1 MNRSI
6 LPYKHALHKLLLA
19 TFFVGAATLA
29 QADDIPPAQIQ
40 LMAGTC
46 ANCHG
51 TDGRLA
57 GAIPAIA
64 GRPATVLEAQL
75 IAFKQGL
82 QPNTTVMDRIA
93 KGFTDAELA
102 ALANHFANVKKD

>member
-1 MNRSI
+1 MSRSI
-6 LPYKHALHKLLLA
+6 LPHKHSLHKLLLA
-19 TFFVGAATLA
+19 TFFVGMASIVHADEIPQA
-29 QADDIPPAQIQ
+29 QVS

-51 TDGRLA
+51 TDGQLA

-75 IAFKQGL
+75 LAFKQGL

-93 KGFTDAELA
+93 KGFTDAELS
-102 ALANHFANVKKD
+102 ALADYFANINKD

>member
-1 MNRSI
+1 MNRRI
-6 LPYKHALHKLLLA
+6 LPYKHVLHKLLLA
-19 TFFVGAATLA
+19 TFFAAAATLV
-29 QADDIPPAQIQ
+29 QADEIPPAQVK

-51 TDGRLA
+51 TDGKLA

-75 IAFKQGL
+75 LAFKQGL

-93 KGFTDAELA
+93 KGFTDAELS
-102 ALANHFANVKKD
+102 ALANHFANINKQ